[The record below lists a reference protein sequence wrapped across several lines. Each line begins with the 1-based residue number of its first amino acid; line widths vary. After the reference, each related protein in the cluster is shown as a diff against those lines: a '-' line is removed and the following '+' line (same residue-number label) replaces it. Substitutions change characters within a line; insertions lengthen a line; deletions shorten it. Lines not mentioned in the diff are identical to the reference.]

1 MTGRHV
7 SEPKGFQRAT
17 AEAALATLTNKVGP
31 RRFLVADEVG
41 LGKTIVART
50 VISEMIKRRRRPL
63 VVFYVTSN
71 LNIAHQNRGKLLEFL
86 ETEEEQDRASA
97 ASDRLTLAAN
107 PQNRPEHEKLH
118 LYTLTPDTSVPMYR
132 RRGGFG
138 RLEERALIFR
148 LLSGRFPSLNT
159 NAFYAKCKGNQAGE
173 ASWSWALQRHEY
185 IEGVR
190 ELQNRFID
198 ALTKDQHVKFAE
210 VNADTIAR
218 AAESERASRLM
229 GAFRTA
235 LAMAVL
241 QKIKPDLVIFDEFQ
255 KFREILI
262 DPPRVLPDPVA
273 EALRGGSRSGDHAV
287 LLLSATPYRLYSS
300 RQDEAAGLSHHE
312 DFFQLV
318 RFLFS
323 PDTKEPLQIERA
335 FREFGIQMLARE
347 TPDFGA
353 LAKLR
358 NEIEQRLAP
367 VLSRTERPGTTAST
381 SGQNFVHPHSEIAWE
396 DLRVFKH
403 WVARLQDGKK
413 RGRGSLDLKT
423 FAVPYWL
430 SIPLPIQMMGSGY
443 VAWRDAEKV
452 RRRRE
457 EPIFRSVQRD
467 RLEAPKRWPH
477 PQLRELHK
485 MIPSARLALPWVAPS
500 LPWWDLL
507 GPWAEAGS
515 KGGKLLIFTRFKA
528 VPPALASLLS
538 FTLEA
543 AFAQRLRRNYRRAGE
558 AQPLQFKEDRPT
570 LPALFFPSPTLIA
583 CTDPRRDKPAN
594 LAEVRASMRRQIG
607 ELLQKLSVKVRRSGG
622 KRAIWK
628 LLPAIERSRE
638 RAMPESPLP
647 SWQELR
653 GHLRDT
659 SASEVMKE
667 ILAQW
672 NDVPMRGWTRSHR
685 AKSRPW
691 LSSPFRVRAW
701 CWDVRFTALILPALT
716 MSTTALY

>member
-1 MTGRHV
+1 
-7 SEPKGFQRAT
+7 
-17 AEAALATLTNKVGP
+17 
-31 RRFLVADEVG
+31 
-41 LGKTIVART
+41 
-50 VISEMIKRRRRPL
+50 
-63 VVFYVTSN
+63 
-71 LNIAHQNRGKLLEFL
+71 
-86 ETEEEQDRASA
+86 
-97 ASDRLTLAAN
+97 LTLAAN
-107 PQNRPEHEKLH
+107 PKNRPKHEKLH

-159 NAFYAKCKGNQAGE
+159 KAFYAKCKGNQAGE
-173 ASWSWALQRHEY
+173 ASWSWALERHEY
-185 IEGVR
+185 IAGVR
-190 ELQNRFID
+190 ELQSNFIG
-198 ALTKDQHVKFAE
+198 ALAQNPHVKFAE
-210 VNADTIAR
+210 VNAETIAY
-218 AAESERASRLM
+218 AAERERPSRLM

-235 LAMAVL
+235 LAIAVL
-241 QKIKPDLVIFDEFQ
+241 QEIKPDLVIFDEFQ

-323 PDTKEPLQIERA
+323 PDTREPLQIERA
-335 FREFGIQMLARE
+335 FREFGTLMLARE

-358 NEIEQRLAP
+358 DEIERRLAP
-367 VLSRTERPGTTAST
+367 VLSRTERPGTTVST
-381 SGQNFVHPHSEIAWE
+381 SGQNFVHPHSDIASE

-403 WVARLQDGKK
+403 WVGRLQEGKK
-413 RGRGSLDLKT
+413 RTRAGVDLKT

-500 LPWWDLL
+500 LPWWDLQ
-507 GPWAEAGS
+507 GPWAEADA

-538 FTLEA
+538 FNLEA
-543 AFAQRLRRNYRRAGE
+543 SFGQRLRRNYRRAGE

-583 CTDPRRDKPAN
+583 FTDPRRNEPAN
-594 LAEVRASMRRQIG
+594 LAEVRASMRRQIA
-607 ELLQKLSVKVRRSGG
+607 ELLHKLDIKVRRSGG
-622 KRAIWK
+622 KQAIWK
-628 LLPAIERSRE
+628 LLPAIERLRE
-638 RAMPESPLP
+638 TAMPESPLP

-653 GHLRDT
+653 GHLRDAST
-659 SASEVMKE
+659 SEVMNP

-672 NDVPMRGWTRSHR
+672 NAYANAGSTRSHR
-685 AKSRPW
+685 AKSRLW
-691 LSSPFRVRAW
+691 RSSPFRVRVW
-701 CWDVRFTALILPALT
+701 CWDVRFTVLIPHALIT
-716 MSTTALY
+716 KTTAHYSMRVGMGCVPT